1 LTFAT
6 CDNFIFG
13 KIREDWAYVQHLLCI
28 TQFSGL
34 VAAVV
39 INKVSGSGN
48 RAYLVKRKR
57 I

>member
-28 TQFSGL
+28 TQFLGL

-48 RAYLVKRKR
+48 RA
-57 I
+57 